1 MKLQDGTDPLD
12 GNIGALQTHIFI
24 YDGTNL
30 VLQNPVSVVNSANT
44 IGKMF
49 TLNENMTAG
58 DVAYV
63 DSDGEINTWDGYR
76 SAASSLGATVTPF

>member
-12 GNIGALQTHIFI
+12 GMVGTGIHEYI

-30 VLQNPVSVVNSANT
+30 VLQNPVQVIESANN
-44 IGKMF
+44 IGKFM

-58 DVAYV
+58 DVAWV
-63 DSDGEINTWDGYR
+63 DSDGKINTWD
-76 SAASSLGATVTPF
+76 